1 MGRDQTHQRILD
13 AATAEFAQ
21 KGYSGA
27 TTRGIATRAGVNE
40 LTLFR
45 HFGSKDELMAAV
57 LRSAPA
63 TIALSEGVIAQMNKL
78 PPQEALLEFARH
90 ALEYLTERVPWLR
103 VELVEPE
110 RTHQA
115 TSEHRFGIYALVADY
130 FRGLQAS
137 GAMRPDTDP
146 LVAADVFLAG
156 IMGYVVHHRVMCPSE
171 PTSKEEAFLRLLVQL
186 FLPHPEVK

>member
-90 ALEYLTERVPWLR
+90 ALESLLSRLMSSWQVSW
-103 VELVEPE
+103 
-110 RTHQA
+110 
-115 TSEHRFGIYALVADY
+115 
-130 FRGLQAS
+130 
-137 GAMRPDTDP
+137 
-146 LVAADVFLAG
+146 
-156 IMGYVVHHRVMCPSE
+156 VMWCIIG
-171 PTSKEEAFLRLLVQL
+171 
-186 FLPHPEVK
+186 